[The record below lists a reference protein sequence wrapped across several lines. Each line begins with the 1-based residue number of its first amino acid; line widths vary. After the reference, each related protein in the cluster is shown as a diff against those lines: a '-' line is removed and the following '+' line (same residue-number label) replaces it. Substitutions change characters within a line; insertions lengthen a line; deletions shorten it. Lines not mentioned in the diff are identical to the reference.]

1 MKPFDPTLY
10 KTDDP
15 AKDKVLRWLEHRGY
29 KAKVNPDQYGID
41 LLAERDGKTI
51 GIEVEVK
58 HNWKEQAFP
67 YQTVHIA
74 SRKLKFFET
83 EDNHLMMLNDD
94 WSFGLSFSAEQIRAA
109 EVIKKD
115 TIYTQQELFIE
126 LPLLLARRFYLNEI
140 S

>member
-1 MKPFDPTLY
+1 MKPFDQQLY

-29 KAKVNPDQYGID
+29 KTQINPDQYGID
-41 LLAERDGKTI
+41 LLAEKDGRTV

-58 HNWKEQAFP
+58 HNWRGQAFP

-74 SRKLKFFET
+74 SRKLKFFEN
-83 EDNHLMMLNDD
+83 DNNYLMMLNHD
-94 WSFGLSFSAEQIRAA
+94 WSFGLSFSADQIKKAG
-109 EVIKKD
+109 VVKKD

-126 LPLLLARRFYLNEI
+126 LPLFFANRYYLNEI
-140 S
+140 P